1 MSLREA
7 LHSGAVTG
15 YLAMSRLTIVK
26 NRYKSISTLF
36 IVPHNVIDNKMV
48 DPRIQAQI
56 PMCTS

>member
-7 LHSGAVTG
+7 LHSGAVPG
-15 YLAMSRLTIVK
+15 YLAMSRLSTVM

-48 DPRIQAQI
+48 DTRVQAEI
-56 PMCTS
+56 SMCTS